1 MQPPLRWRHDG
12 AEDYT
17 WKHKSHKTGWDW
29 TLVLYLLAQSLTS
42 LCDPKNC
49 LSLEKRID
57 LTFTSCQC
65 RSSAPERL
73 RTFPWKKVCWR
84 RSSVSAI
91 DTVMY
96 IHYSYILYKEVR
108 LNLKSGPSYW
118 ASRQN
123 RPLSTEKDK
132 TRAAEMKPTFS
143 LRKQRKAIIAIMFL
157 MPLSQECHTSVQ
169 RWRPDIQSS

>member
-1 MQPPLRWRHDG
+1 MWIWDEPLRRSLIRAQTMQPPLRWRHDG

-29 TLVLYLLAQSLTS
+29 TLVLYQLAQSLTS

-123 RPLSTEKDK
+123 RPLSTEKDTK
-132 TRAAEMKPTFS
+132 HALQKWN
-143 LRKQRKAIIAIMFL
+143 LRSRYGSRER
-157 MPLSQECHTSVQ
+157 PSSQLCF
-169 RWRPDIQSS
+169 